1 MIDHSPKG
9 WYLSCAMRT
18 KNISKRTKS
27 MPPDPVE
34 DIISIPRPIV
44 AMAKEFPP
52 GHLISFHQHSRAQL
66 LYASSGVMTV
76 KTSRG
81 IWVVPPLRA
90 VWIPAHTRH
99 QIEVSGHLSMR
110 TLYIDPTFY
119 SGPSEECCVI
129 AVTPLLKELILQ
141 AVAMPR
147 LYPIKG
153 PEERLLT
160 VILDQIRIMRIAPLE
175 LPIPENAWLRKIYK
189 RLSSSPEDN
198 RKLED
203 WGKMVGATGRTLA
216 RHFRLETG
224 MTFGQWR
231 QQIRILEAL
240 KRLGMKESVTTVAI
254 ELGYDS
260 PSAFISMFK
269 KALGKTP
276 GQYFA
281 E

>member
-1 MIDHSPKG
+1 
-9 WYLSCAMRT
+9 
-18 KNISKRTKS
+18 
-27 MPPDPVE
+27 
-34 DIISIPRPIV
+34 
-44 AMAKEFPP
+44 
-52 GHLISFHQHSRAQL
+52 
-66 LYASSGVMTV
+66 
-76 KTSRG
+76 
-81 IWVVPPLRA
+81 
-90 VWIPAHTRH
+90 
-99 QIEVSGHLSMR
+99 
-110 TLYIDPTFY
+110 
-119 SGPSEECCVI
+119 
-129 AVTPLLKELILQ
+129 
-141 AVAMPR
+141 MPR
-147 LYPIKG
+147 LYPLKS

-160 VILDQIRIMRIAPLE
+160 VILDQIRSMRIAPLE
-175 LPIPENAWLRKIYK
+175 LPIPEDVRLEKIYK

-198 RKLED
+198 RKLDD
-203 WGKMVGATGRTLA
+203 WGKVVGATGRTLA

-269 KALGKTP
+269 KVLGKTP

>member
-1 MIDHSPKG
+1 M
-9 WYLSCAMRT
+9 
-18 KNISKRTKS
+18 
-27 MPPDPVE
+27 
-34 DIISIPRPIV
+34 
-44 AMAKEFPP
+44 
-52 GHLISFHQHSRAQL
+52 
-66 LYASSGVMTV
+66 
-76 KTSRG
+76 
-81 IWVVPPLRA
+81 
-90 VWIPAHTRH
+90 
-99 QIEVSGHLSMR
+99 
-110 TLYIDPTFY
+110 
-119 SGPSEECCVI
+119 I

-141 AVAMPR
+141 AAAMPR
-147 LYPIKG
+147 LYPLKG
-153 PEERLLT
+153 PEERLLA

-175 LPIPENAWLRKIYK
+175 LPIPENVWLKKIYK

-216 RHFRLETG
+216 RYFRLETG

-240 KRLGMKESVTTVAI
+240 KRLGMKESVTTVSLD
-254 ELGYDS
+254 LGYDS